1 MRKLLSRIQISN
13 SGGIVAV
20 VVVVVIAIRQYSV
33 FYKDRHLCL
42 ISDKSTEKEALV
54 YNGTQHV
61 HYNFTI

>member
-13 SGGIVAV
+13 SGGIVA

-61 HYNFTI
+61 HYNITI